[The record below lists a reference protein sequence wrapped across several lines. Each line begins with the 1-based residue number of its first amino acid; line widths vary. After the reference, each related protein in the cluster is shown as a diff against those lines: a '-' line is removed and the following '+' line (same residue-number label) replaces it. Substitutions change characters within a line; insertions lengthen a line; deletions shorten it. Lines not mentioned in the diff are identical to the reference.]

1 MNKKENANNVGW
13 VWVSTAAY
21 GLVVICLTS
30 FLAYQIRGCI
40 SKFIDEPTYY
50 QTNIKQQ
57 KDTIFPELTICP
69 YTEAC
74 WDGPKD
80 ETRVKMVKKSA
91 YWKYLMCG
99 LNGNLTGEWHKQFP
113 CSFLDDLNEIN
124 CRPCME
130 TLFPLG
136 WRSNYPKEWPL
147 MKRGKSKKEQF
158 APCIAD
164 SEDGESSLANDNN
177 FSKCSEDDINFGDLY
192 SNFIVSNYTL
202 ADFVS
207 VIDITARE
215 DNKTTIVFD
224 GGLTNDEYV
233 SIRARWTP
241 ENGICYT
248 VTLKE
253 PLRQKGISSIE
264 IYKL

>member
-1 MNKKENANNVGW
+1 MNKKKKENANNVGC

-21 GLVVICLTS
+21 VVVVICLTS
-30 FLAYQIRGCI
+30 FLAYQISECI
-40 SKFIDEPTYY
+40 IKFIKEPTYY

-80 ETRVKMVKKSA
+80 ENRVKMLKKSTG
-91 YWKYLMCG
+91 WKYLMCG

-113 CSFLDDLNEIN
+113 CSFLDDDLNEIN
-124 CRPCME
+124 CQACLE
-130 TLFPLG
+130 TLYPLD
-136 WRSNYPKEWPL
+136 WKTNYPEEWLNKGQLP
-147 MKRGKSKKEQF
+147 
-158 APCIAD
+158 PCIAD
-164 SEDGESSLANDNN
+164 SEDGYSSLANDHN
-177 FSKCSEDDINFGDLY
+177 FSKCSEDDINFGDLH

-207 VIDITARE
+207 IIDITTRQ
-215 DNKTTIVFD
+215 DNNVTVVFNGSLIVD
-224 GGLTNDEYV
+224 KYV

-248 VTLKE
+248 MTLKE

-264 IYKL
+264 IHKL